1 MGHQFGA
8 ICSACGHHFDV
19 SEGGG
24 FIFDL
29 LHCDTCGRTQA
40 VERADARDANPGYHR
55 ISGQHADRCPC
66 GGHFLQSA
74 PPRCPKCR
82 STDYQV
88 DPEAPS
94 ILYD

>member
-29 LHCDTCGRTQA
+29 LHCGTCHRTQA
-40 VERADARDANPGYHR
+40 VARADAQDVYSQRHHTLPERA
-55 ISGQHADRCPC
+55 GQCCC

-82 STDYQV
+82 STEYEV
-88 DPEAPS
+88 DPDAPS
-94 ILYD
+94 IIYD

>member
-29 LHCDTCGRTQA
+29 LHCDTCGRTKT
-40 VERADARDANPGYHR
+40 VDRDEARDANPEYHR
-55 ISGQHADRCPC
+55 MPEKEVGQCRC
-66 GGHFLQSA
+66 GGHFLDSA

-82 STDYQV
+82 STEYEV
-88 DPEAPS
+88 DPDAPS
-94 ILYD
+94 IMYD